1 MIHELDGDILLSEA
15 QVIAHG
21 VSPNDDF
28 HQGLALQLRE
38 GMPAMYKDFRH
49 HCKAMHPKPGELLAW
64 KAGEG
69 RLLVHLFTQEPAYDH
84 GSKPGRATL
93 SHVNHALHALRGLV
107 VKEVLT
113 SVALPRLACGVG
125 GVAGCP
131 AADRQA
137 AGQPGYPDL
146 CLCELPCQKEGQ
158 RAQMKLAG

>member
-38 GMPAMYKDFRH
+38 GMPEMYKDFRH

-125 GVAGCP
+125 GLEWQDVRP
-131 AADRQA
+131 LIDRQLGNLGIPIYVYVNYHA
-137 AGQPGYPDL
+137 KKKAREP
-146 CLCELPCQKEGQ
+146 
-158 RAQMKLAG
+158 R

>member
-38 GMPAMYKDFRH
+38 GMPEMYKDFRH
-49 HCKAMHPKPGELLAW
+49 HCKTMHPKPGELMAW
-64 KAGEG
+64 KAGDG

-93 SHVNHALHALRGLV
+93 SHVNHALHALRALV
-107 VKEVLT
+107 IKEVPA

-125 GVAGCP
+125 GLEWQDVRP
-131 AADRQA
+131 LIDRQLGNLGIPIYVYVNYHA
-137 AGQPGYPDL
+137 KKKAREP
-146 CLCELPCQKEGQ
+146 
-158 RAQMKLAG
+158 R